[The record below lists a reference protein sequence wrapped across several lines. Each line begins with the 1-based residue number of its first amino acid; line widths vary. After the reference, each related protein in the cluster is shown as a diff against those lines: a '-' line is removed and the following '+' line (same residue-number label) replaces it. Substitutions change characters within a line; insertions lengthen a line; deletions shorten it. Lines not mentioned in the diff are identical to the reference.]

1 MQSSLVLQNLLS
13 APVLFFFLGILG
25 VLVGSDLEI
34 PSPLPKLFSLYL
46 LLAIG
51 FKGGM
56 ELAHSGLGPQVLLTI
71 GAAVAMSLLVPLTSF
86 LFLRLR
92 LDGYNAAAIAAS
104 YGSISAV
111 TFITAESFLNVL
123 EVNFDGFMVAALAL
137 MESPAIVVGVILARL
152 STPAEEAESPGD
164 QENDADQDNGAG
176 GLRWREILQE
186 AFLNGSVYL
195 LIGSLVIGYVVAAY
209 SPAGL
214 EKMDPFTEKLF
225 YGALCFFLL
234 DMGIVAAQRLRDLR
248 QTGAF
253 LIGFSLLAPPVHAL
267 VGLLVS
273 VLLGLS
279 QGNTLLFMV
288 LCASASYIAVPAAM
302 RMTVPQANPSLYIST
317 ALGLT
322 FPFNV
327 VVGIP
332 LYMALTRHFIPV
344 G

>member
-1 MQSSLVLQNLLS
+1 
-13 APVLFFFLGILG
+13 
-25 VLVGSDLEI
+25 
-34 PSPLPKLFSLYL
+34 
-46 LLAIG
+46 
-51 FKGGM
+51 
-56 ELAHSGLGPQVLLTI
+56 
-71 GAAVAMSLLVPLTSF
+71 MSLLVPLTSF

-111 TFITAESFLNVL
+111 TFITAESFLNVV

-152 STPAEEAESPGD
+152 SAPAEDAEIPAE
-164 QENDADQDNGAG
+164 QQNGG
-176 GLRWREILQE
+176 GSLRWKEILQE

-195 LIGSLVIGYVVAAY
+195 LIGSLVIGYVVAAF

-214 EKMDPFTEKLF
+214 AKMDPFTEKLF

-234 DMGIVAAQRLRDLR
+234 DMGIVAAQRLRDLK
-248 QTGAF
+248 QAGAF
-253 LIGFSLLAPPVHAL
+253 LIGFSLLAPPLHAL
-267 VGLLVS
+267 LGLLVS
-273 VLLGLS
+273 ALLGLS

-327 VVGIP
+327 VIGIP
-332 LYMALTRHFIPV
+332 LYMALTRQFIPL

>member
-1 MQSSLVLQNLLS
+1 MESSLVLQNLLS

-51 FKGGM
+51 FKGGL
-56 ELAHSGLGPQVLLTI
+56 ELAHSGLGAQVLLTI
-71 GAAVAMSLLVPLTSF
+71 GAAVGMSLLVPLTSF
-86 LFLRLR
+86 LLLRLR

-137 MESPAIVVGVILARL
+137 MESPAIVVGVLLAKL
-152 STPAEEAESPGD
+152 SAPAEDRESPGD
-164 QENDADQDNGAG
+164 QENGNG
-176 GLRWREILQE
+176 GLRWREVLQE

-195 LIGSLVIGYVVAAY
+195 LIGSLVIGYVVAAF

-234 DMGIVAAQRLRDLR
+234 DMGIVAAQRLRDL
-248 QTGAF
+248 QKAGAF
-253 LIGFSLLAPPVHAL
+253 LIGFSLLAPPLHAL
-267 VGLLVS
+267 AGLLVS
-273 VLLGLS
+273 VMLGLS

-327 VVGIP
+327 VIGIP
-332 LYMALTRHFIPV
+332 LYMVLTRQFVPV
-344 G
+344 S

>member
-1 MQSSLVLQNLLS
+1 MESSLVLQNLLS

-51 FKGGM
+51 FKGGL
-56 ELAHSGLGPQVLLTI
+56 ELAHSGLGAQVLLTI
-71 GAAVAMSLLVPLTSF
+71 GAAVGMSLLVPLTSF
-86 LFLRLR
+86 LLLRLR

-137 MESPAIVVGVILARL
+137 MESPAIVVGVLLAKL
-152 STPAEEAESPGD
+152 SAPAEDRESPGD
-164 QENDADQDNGAG
+164 QENGNG
-176 GLRWREILQE
+176 GLRWREVLQE

-195 LIGSLVIGYVVAAY
+195 LIGSLVIGYVVAAF

-234 DMGIVAAQRLRDLR
+234 DMGIVAAQRLRDL
-248 QTGAF
+248 QKAGAF
-253 LIGFSLLAPPVHAL
+253 LIGFSLLAPPLHAL
-267 VGLLVS
+267 AGLLVS
-273 VLLGLS
+273 VMLGLS

-327 VVGIP
+327 VIGIP
-332 LYMALTRHFIPV
+332 LYMVLTRQFVPV

>member
-1 MQSSLVLQNLLS
+1 MESSLVLQNLLS

-51 FKGGM
+51 FKGGL
-56 ELAHSGLGPQVLLTI
+56 ELAHSGLGAQVLLTI
-71 GAAVAMSLLVPLTSF
+71 GAAVGMSLLVPLTSF
-86 LFLRLR
+86 LLLRLR

-137 MESPAIVVGVILARL
+137 MESPAIVVGVLLAKL
-152 STPAEEAESPGD
+152 SAPAEDRESPGD
-164 QENDADQDNGAG
+164 QENGNG
-176 GLRWREILQE
+176 GLRWREVLQE

-195 LIGSLVIGYVVAAY
+195 LIGSLVIGYVVAAF

-234 DMGIVAAQRLRDLR
+234 DMGIVAAQRLRDL
-248 QTGAF
+248 QKAGAF
-253 LIGFSLLAPPVHAL
+253 LIGFSLLAPPLHAL
-267 VGLLVS
+267 AGLLVS
-273 VLLGLS
+273 VMLGLS

-327 VVGIP
+327 VIGIP
-332 LYMALTRHFIPV
+332 LYMVLARQFIPP

>member
-25 VLVGSDLEI
+25 VLLGSDLEI

-56 ELAHSGLGPQVLLTI
+56 ELARSGLGPQVLLTI
-71 GAAVAMSLLVPLTSF
+71 GAAVLMSLLVPLTSY
-86 LFLRLR
+86 LVLRTR
-92 LDGYNAAAIAAS
+92 LDTYNAAAVAAS

-111 TFITAESFLNVL
+111 TFITAQSFLNVL
-123 EVNFDGFMVAALAL
+123 EVGFDGFMVAALAL
-137 MESPAIVVGVILARL
+137 MESPAIVVGVLLAKL
-152 STPAEEAESPGD
+152 NAPAEAGETGELAW
-164 QENDADQDNGAG
+164 QEV
-176 GLRWREILQE
+176 LQE
-186 AFLNGSVYL
+186 AFLNGSIFL
-195 LIGSLVIGYVVAAY
+195 LIGSLVIGYVVAAF
-209 SPAGL
+209 SPAGI

-234 DMGIVAAQRLRDLR
+234 DMGIVAAQRLRELQR
-248 QTGAF
+248 TGAF
-253 LIGFSLLAPPVHAL
+253 LIGFALVAPPLHAL
-267 VGLLVS
+267 VGLAIARMLN
-273 VLLGLS
+273 LP
-279 QGNTLLFMV
+279 QGDTLLFMV

-317 ALGLT
+317 SLGLT

-332 LYMALTRHFIPV
+332 LYMTLVRLFVPAT
-344 G
+344 

>member
-1 MQSSLVLQNLLS
+1 MQSSLVVQNLVS
-13 APVLFFFLGILG
+13 APVLFFFLGILA

-51 FKGGM
+51 FKGGL
-56 ELAHSGLGPQVLLTI
+56 ELAYSGLGPQVLLTI
-71 GAAVAMSLLVPLTSF
+71 GAAVAMSLVVPISSF
-86 LFLRLR
+86 LLLRLR

-137 MESPAIVVGVILARL
+137 MESPAIVVGVLLAKL
-152 STPAEEAESPGD
+152 SAPAEDRDSPTE
-164 QENDADQDNGAG
+164 QENGNG
-176 GLRWREILQE
+176 GLPWREVLQE

-195 LIGSLVIGYVVAAY
+195 LIGSLVIGYVVAAF

-234 DMGIVAAQRLRDLR
+234 DMGIVAAQRLRDL
-248 QTGAF
+248 QKAGAF
-253 LIGFSLLAPPVHAL
+253 LIGFSLLAPPLHAL
-267 VGLLVS
+267 VGLLLS

-279 QGNTLLFMV
+279 QGNTVLFMV

-332 LYMALTRHFIPV
+332 LYMVLARQFIP
-344 G
+344 